1 MARNTVQPR
10 ETEVPFKHEDLIFST
25 TDHKGIIRSADEV
38 FVQMSRYPASDMLG
52 QPHSLVRHPDMPRC
66 VFQLLW
72 DFIRQNKPIGAY
84 VKNLASDGSYY
95 NVYALVSPLK
105 DGYLSVRI
113 KPTSTFFHAA
123 HTIYP
128 KLVSCEQK
136 LASEGNATP
145 QCVAVSTE
153 LLLSELK
160 ELGFDSY
167 ESFMFAALEE
177 EMRARDEFVHRTY
190 RCNLWDLNALNP
202 GQVMRGNPDTTT
214 LAVLH
219 AERACAIAGRI
230 FDRVSSLLALQ
241 TSLNKNA
248 AAIMRVAQTLGMSSI
263 NVSLESTRLGEHG
276 RCLSVISS
284 HLGETSQNI
293 SSLAVSLQNQ
303 IKTTSVSLGS
313 AVFRLAS
320 TRLQTETMLTFCRNR
335 RKPATAAQA
344 LAPELFEKFPRQQF
358 GGTLG
363 DLLFSIDAV
372 CKTLVPTVGELI
384 QDIRRLETDINN
396 VKRAMLTL
404 RFAQLGGKIEA
415 SRLSEDAAVITLIE
429 SIGTEIVTTVRQ
441 ISELESDMLIVS
453 TDLKA
458 TFRQFEE
465 LDEAMQK
472 LRSVRARM
480 SAPTPST
487 AAKAA

>member
-1 MARNTVQPR
+1 MARNKIQPR
-10 ETEVPFKHEDLIFST
+10 EIEVPFKHEDLIFST

-38 FVQMSRYPASDMLG
+38 FVQMSRYPLADMLG

-72 DFIRQNKPIGAY
+72 DYIKENKPIGAY
-84 VKNLASDGSYY
+84 VKKMASDGSYY
-95 NVYALVSPLK
+95 NVFALVSPLK

-113 KPTSTFFHAA
+113 KPTSTFFQAA
-123 HTIYP
+123 HKIYP
-128 KLVSCEQK
+128 KLLACEQK
-136 LASEGNATP
+136 LASEGKTTP
-145 QCVAVSTE
+145 QCVAESTK

-160 ELGFDSY
+160 NLGFESY
-167 ESFMFAALEE
+167 DAFMYSALEE

-190 RCNLWDLNALNP
+190 RCNLWELNALNP

-219 AERACAIAGRI
+219 AERACSIAGRI

-248 AAIMRVAQTLGMSSI
+248 AAIMRVAKTLGMSSI

-293 SSLAVSLQNQ
+293 SSLADSLQNQ
-303 IKTTSVSLGS
+303 INITSVSLGS

-335 RKPATAAQA
+335 HKPATATQA
-344 LAPELFEKFPRQQF
+344 LTPELFEKFPRQQF

-363 DLLFSIDAV
+363 DLQFSIDAV
-372 CKTLVPTVGELI
+372 CKNLVPTVGELI
-384 QDIRRLETDINN
+384 QDMRRLETDINN

-441 ISELESDMLIVS
+441 ISELESDMLIVG

-465 LDEAMQK
+465 LDEAMKK
-472 LRSVRARM
+472 LGVVRSKM
-480 SAPTPST
+480 TNPSASPAL
-487 AAKAA
+487 AA